1 MPRSSALKPLTILCA
16 GSRVIA
22 RVNSYES
29 SVNISSP
36 FWSAQIRGTVYLF
49 TLIPGIV
56 SKIGILSPD
65 FILGRKLAELTL
77 QQANKLILEVLNTAR
92 EKEMP
97 PIAVAVLDSGAH
109 LKAFQREDGVS
120 FLRVQI
126 AQAKAW
132 GALAMACNTDQL
144 AERYNQD
151 TLQQGFINALNGMT
165 DGKII
170 PLPGGVL
177 VRNDKNEIIGAVGAA
192 GGLSTDDEACVNT
205 ALKSQGFKLSEN

>member
-1 MPRSSALKPLTILCA
+1 M
-16 GSRVIA
+16 A

-36 FWSAQIRGTVYLF
+36 FWSAQTLQGIKVNRGTVYLF
-49 TLIPGIV
+49 TRIPGTV
-56 SKIGILSPD
+56 SKIGILSPE
-65 FILGRKLAELTL
+65 FIWGRKLAELTL
-77 QQANKLILEVLNTAR
+77 QQANKLILEVLNAAH

-144 AERYNQD
+144 ADRYNQD
-151 TLQQGFINALNGMT
+151 ALQQGFINALNGMT

-177 VRNDKNEIIGAVGAA
+177 VRNDKNEIIGAIGAA
-192 GGLSTDDEACVNT
+192 GGVSTDDAACITT
-205 ALKSQGFKLSEN
+205 AIKSLGPGFSEN

>member
-1 MPRSSALKPLTILCA
+1 M
-16 GSRVIA
+16 
-22 RVNSYES
+22 
-29 SVNISSP
+29 
-36 FWSAQIRGTVYLF
+36 
-49 TLIPGIV
+49 
-56 SKIGILSPD
+56 
-65 FILGRKLAELTL
+65 GRKLTELTL
-77 QQANKLILEVLNTAR
+77 QQANKLILEVLNAAH

-144 AERYNQD
+144 ADRYNQD
-151 TLQQGFINALNGMT
+151 ALQQGFINALNGMT

-177 VRNDKNEIIGAVGAA
+177 VRNDKNEIIGAIGAA

>member
-1 MPRSSALKPLTILCA
+1 M
-16 GSRVIA
+16 
-22 RVNSYES
+22 
-29 SVNISSP
+29 
-36 FWSAQIRGTVYLF
+36 
-49 TLIPGIV
+49 
-56 SKIGILSPD
+56 
-65 FILGRKLAELTL
+65 AELTL
-77 QQANKLILEVLNTAR
+77 QQANKLILEVLNAAR
-92 EKEMP
+92 DKEMP

-144 AERYNQD
+144 ADRYNQD
-151 TLQQGFINALNGMT
+151 ALQQGFINALNGMT

-177 VRNDKNEIIGAVGAA
+177 VRNDKNEIIGAIGAA
-192 GGLSTDDEACVNT
+192 GGLSTDDEACINT
-205 ALKSQGFKLSEN
+205 ALTSQGFKLSEN